1 MVLAKLL
8 LEREHEW
15 NPSVDP
21 NRPIKYKTIRNS
33 HNERVGTIELVDLES
48 MKDSKLV
55 KISSY
60 EDQKTREMAIVGIK
74 NGTKQVLVSTNV
86 CSRGLDLPNIDCV
99 INYTMP
105 EWHDGKAYEGLGR
118 ANNDLLY
125 RYESFNRNKGCSL
138 PLAGK
143 SQLQVCP
150 LIFE

>member
-1 MVLAKLL
+1 MILAKIL

-21 NRPIKYKTIRNS
+21 NRPIKYKTIRNTYNRKD
-33 HNERVGTIELVDLES
+33 HANDIAIRAYKERVETIDLVENMD
-48 MKDSKLV
+48 DSKLV
-55 KISSY
+55 KISSF
-60 EDQKTREMAIVGIK
+60 EDQKSREMAIVGIK

-125 RYESFNRNKGCSL
+125 RYM
-138 PLAGK
+138 
-143 SQLQVCP
+143 
-150 LIFE
+150 

>member
-1 MVLAKLL
+1 MVLVKIL

-15 NPSVDP
+15 NPSVDQD
-21 NRPIKYKTIRNS
+21 RPIKYKTIVNT
-33 HNERVGTIELVDLES
+33 HNRKNQTNAILAANGIRYKERVETIDLVDLEN
-48 MKDSKLV
+48 MTDSKLV

-60 EDQKTREMAIVGIK
+60 EDQKTREMAIVGLK

-118 ANNDLLY
+118 ANNDILY
-125 RYESFNRNKGCSL
+125 RYM
-138 PLAGK
+138 
-143 SQLQVCP
+143 
-150 LIFE
+150 

>member
-1 MVLAKLL
+1 M
-8 LEREHEW
+8 
-15 NPSVDP
+15 DQD
-21 NRPIKYKTIRNS
+21 RPIKYKSIVNTHSRKNQTNAILAANGIRS
-33 HNERVGTIELVDLES
+33 HYERVETIDLVDLEN

-60 EDQKTREMAIVGIK
+60 EDQKTREMAIVGLK

-118 ANNDLLY
+118 ANNDILY
-125 RYESFNRNKGCSL
+125 RYM
-138 PLAGK
+138 
-143 SQLQVCP
+143 
-150 LIFE
+150 